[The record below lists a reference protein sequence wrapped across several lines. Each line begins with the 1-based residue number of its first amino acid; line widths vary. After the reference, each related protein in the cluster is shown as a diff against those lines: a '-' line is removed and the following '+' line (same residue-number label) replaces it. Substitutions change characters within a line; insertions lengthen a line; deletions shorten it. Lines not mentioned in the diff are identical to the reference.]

1 MVPIKWYQ
9 HGTNIQLCR
18 RETSRR
24 LLHNIII
31 KLVPTSQI
39 GTNIMSF
46 KVSADKRSNDV
57 EKRRADVCY
66 TALREPITSV
76 DRSKLARIKKLR
88 IKKLTS
94 TEVS

>member
-1 MVPIKWYQ
+1 
-9 HGTNIQLCR
+9 
-18 RETSRR
+18 
-24 LLHNIII
+24 
-31 KLVPTSQI
+31 
-39 GTNIMSF
+39 MSF

-57 EKRRADVCY
+57 ENRRADVCY
-66 TALREPITSV
+66 TALPEPITPV